1 LHIIA
6 EITYKCPANCPFCPI
21 KKLVVDKM
29 CMDLSEFKSALKLF
43 TTLPHSRRLLTISG
57 GEPTLIKGL
66 HRFVKVAHEY
76 GFTVTVA
83 TNCYNPERLL
93 EAKPD
98 FVQISLDSINSN
110 HNMSRKLELW
120 HKVLEVLKYVKEGK
134 LNGFIRY
141 TLMKDNICELYQLK
155 TRLNALG
162 LDVKIYAM
170 PIRGCPELAPSKEDI
185 LKVIKDKVAVL
196 PSRCPAGKGQF
207 VLTPDMKV
215 LDCIFHRQVLGKLE
229 RFDEDELL
237 AIVENG
243 KKLKP
248 YPCGEP
254 YWWSKCQSVQSAER
268 N

>member
-1 LHIIA
+1 MHIIA
-6 EITYKCPANCPFCPI
+6 EITYRCPANCSFCPI
-21 KKLVVDKM
+21 KKSVVDKTYM
-29 CMDLSEFKSALKLF
+29 SISEFKSALELF
-43 TTLPHSRRLLTISG
+43 TTLPHNRRLLTISG
-57 GEPTLIKGL
+57 GEPTLMEGL
-66 HRFVKVAHEY
+66 HKFVKVAYEY

-134 LNGFIRY
+134 LNGFVRY
-141 TLMKDNICELYQLK
+141 TLTKENINELYLLK

-162 LDVKIYAM
+162 LDVKIFAM
-170 PIRGCPELAPSKEDI
+170 PIRGSPELAPSKEDI
-185 LKVIKDKVAVL
+185 LRIIQDKVAVL

-207 VLTPDMKV
+207 VLTPNMEV
-215 LDCIFHRQVLGKLE
+215 LDCIFHRQVLGELE
-229 RFDEDELL
+229 RFDEDELV

-243 KKLKP
+243 RKLKP

-254 YWWSKCQSVQSAER
+254 YWWSKI
-268 N
+268 